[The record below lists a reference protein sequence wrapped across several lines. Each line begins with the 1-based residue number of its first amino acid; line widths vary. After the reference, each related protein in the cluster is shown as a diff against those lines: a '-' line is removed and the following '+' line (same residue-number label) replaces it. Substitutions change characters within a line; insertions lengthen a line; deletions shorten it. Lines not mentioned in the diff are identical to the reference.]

1 MYQADFIPPRG
12 LSNPHVQTLLPR
24 CLPGKRLVCDVEV
37 LTLPD
42 GDIVELSWAQ
52 PSPDSARAPLFV
64 LFHGLEGSVRSPYA
78 QTLLRMAADR
88 GWRSLLMHFRGCGRA
103 PNRRLRSYHAGDT
116 ADAYWLI
123 GQLGRRYP
131 NALKV
136 AVGVSLGGNMLLKL
150 AAEHGG
156 DGLGLAGAIA
166 ISPPLDLAGS
176 ADALDRGFARLYQR
190 HLLRSLKRK
199 TARLIDEGRFPHLSA
214 EQLAGIERLRAFD
227 HAVTAPLHGFR
238 SAAHYYQRAS
248 AGPLLERIELPTLIL
263 HARDDP
269 MMPGALFERF
279 SAPSASVRME
289 LARHGGHVG
298 FIEQRS
304 GLLRSWL
311 ARRVGE
317 QLDNWRFLLP
327 CQRQHPTQAPS
338 LPPM

>member
-52 PSPDSARAPLFV
+52 PSPDSARAPLFI

-103 PNRRLRSYHAGDT
+103 PNRRLRSYHAGET

-136 AVGVSLGGNMLLKL
+136 AAGVSLGGNMLLKL
-150 AAEHGG
+150 AAEHDG

-166 ISPPLDLAGS
+166 ISPPLDLSGS
-176 ADALDRGFARLYQR
+176 ADAMNRGFARLYQR
-190 HLLRSLKRK
+190 HMLRSLKRK
-199 TARLIDEGRFPHLSA
+199 TARLISEGRLKSLST
-214 EQLAGIERLRAFD
+214 QRLVGIDTLRDFD
-227 HAVTAPLHGFR
+227 NLVTAPLHGFA
-238 SAAHYYQRAS
+238 SAEEYYQRAS
-248 AGPLLERIELPTLIL
+248 AGPLIGRIELPALIL

-269 MMPGALFERF
+269 LMPGSLFDRI
-279 SAPSASVRME
+279 SPPSESVRVE

-298 FIEQRS
+298 FIEQRN
-304 GLLRSWL
+304 GLLGSWL
-311 ARRVGE
+311 SHRVGE
-317 QLDNWRFLLP
+317 QLDSWRFLVP
-327 CQRQHPTQAPS
+327 GQRSRSTRAPFQP
-338 LPPM
+338 LV